1 MKGIVIKSTGLWCT
15 VRTDEGDSVEC
26 RMRGSFRMKD
36 IKSTNPIAVGDR
48 VVVELEANEE
58 KGVITIIE
66 ERKNYIVRKSIN
78 LSKQFHIIAANIDQ
92 AFLMATL
99 INPRTSLGFMDRFLI
114 TAESFRIPVII
125 VFNKIDI
132 YSEEEKKELMVLM
145 KIYSAIGYTCYGIST
160 FDSTDV
166 AFLKTLMKDKTNLLS
181 GHSGVG
187 KSTFTNALEPG
198 LNLKI
203 SEISKAHNKGMH
215 TTTFAEMFELS
226 TGGFIIDTPGIK
238 ELGITK
244 MTKEE
249 LSHFF
254 PEMRA
259 LLNKCRF
266 NNCLHIN
273 EPSCAVINA
282 VEKGDIAESRY
293 RSYLSIMQSE
303 ELKTEF
309 EK

>member
-1 MKGIVIKSTGLWCT
+1 MKGIVIKSTGLWYT
-15 VRTDEGDSVEC
+15 VLTDDGKRIEC
-26 RMRGSFRMKD
+26 RMKGRFRTKG

-48 VVVELEANEE
+48 VEVEPEANEE

-66 ERKNYIVRKSIN
+66 ERKNYIVRRSIN
-78 LSKQFHIIAANIDQ
+78 LSKQTHIIAANIDQ
-92 AFLMATL
+92 AFLIATL
-99 INPRTSLGFMDRFLI
+99 INPKTSLGFMDRFLA

-125 VFNKIDI
+125 VFNKLDI
-132 YSEEEKKELMVLM
+132 YNDKEKEELKNLM
-145 KIYSAIGYTCYGIST
+145 KMYSNIGYICYAIST
-160 FDSTDV
+160 FNNTDV
-166 AFLKTLMKDKTNLLS
+166 AFLKSLMKDKVNLLS

-187 KSTFTNALEPG
+187 KSTFINALEPG
-198 LNLKI
+198 LNLKVSKI
-203 SEISKAHNKGMH
+203 SDTHNKGTH

-238 ELGITK
+238 ELGITE
-244 MTKEE
+244 MQKEE
-249 LSHFF
+249 LSHYF

-259 LLNKCRF
+259 LLNECRF
-266 NNCLHIN
+266 DNCLHLN
-273 EPSCAVINA
+273 EPNCAVIKA
-282 VEKGDIAESRY
+282 VENGEIAESRY